1 MPRFLIT
8 TRAES
13 RASAK
18 PPSEAVKDFVGVTVA
33 QVHSVD
39 MVTVDATEAGA
50 DELRAA
56 IGAQYHVEPEIHRGL
71 H

>member
-1 MPRFLIT
+1 
-8 TRAES
+8 
-13 RASAK
+13 
-18 PPSEAVKDFVGVTVA
+18 VA

-50 DELRAA
+50 NELRTALA
-56 IGAQYHVEPEIHRGL
+56 AQYHVEPEIQRGL

>member
-8 TRAES
+8 TRRES

-18 PPSEAVKDFVGVTVA
+18 PPSEAVKGFAGVRVA

-50 DELRAA
+50 NELRTALA
-56 IGAQYHVEPEIHRGL
+56 AQYHVEPEIQRGL